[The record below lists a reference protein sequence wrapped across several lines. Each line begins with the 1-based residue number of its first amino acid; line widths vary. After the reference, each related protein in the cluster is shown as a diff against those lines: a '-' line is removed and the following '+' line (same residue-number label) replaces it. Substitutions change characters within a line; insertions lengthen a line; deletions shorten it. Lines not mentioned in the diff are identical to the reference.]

1 MAVKIEFKGEVKRV
15 YSEVSKSGF
24 ESRYIVVS
32 NSSGERPNVIRFRLK
47 QTAQV
52 TVDKGA
58 YVTVS
63 AFVDG
68 REWTNPQTNET
79 RYFTDFTIAKIEA
92 QCAAASASAPA
103 AGKPT
108 KAHDWQTLLAVGTA
122 FGENRDAVVERAK
135 KLGKPSKAFVAADFQ
150 AVADAIVCD
159 HTQPAQPQQ
168 YAVPG
173 DFDDAPYDEM
183 PF

>member
-32 NSSGERPNVIRFRLK
+32 DDSGERPNIIRFRLK

-52 TVDKGA
+52 TIAEGA
-58 YVTVS
+58 FVTVS

-68 REWTNPQTNET
+68 REWTNPQTSET

-92 QCAAASASAPA
+92 QGAAASASAPA

-108 KAHDWQTLLAVGTA
+108 KAHDWKTLFAVGDA
-122 FGENRDAVVERAK
+122 FGEGRDPVIERAK
-135 KLGKPSKAFVAADFQ
+135 KLGKPSKQFTPADFQ
-150 AVADAIVCD
+150 KVADAIVCD